1 MSAAVRLSKAFISVL
16 CLAAGITASVA
27 QAQTY
32 PAKPVRVIVPFAA
45 GSGSDVG
52 IRVLVE
58 YLSKNSGQGFV
69 VENRP
74 GAGGNLG
81 MAAGAKAAPDG
92 YTLVTGGLGSN
103 VLNQF
108 MYSPEQMGFDPVRDL
123 EPIIIMG
130 RLPLM
135 MAASPSFPA
144 GNISELVAAAKAKPG
159 SINAAYTATAAR
171 LVLELFGRT
180 TGAPITLVPYKAGA
194 QALTDVMSG
203 IVGITADT
211 VVSLRPHIASGR
223 LKPIAVTTRR
233 STELLPNVNSVAEQ
247 GYPDF
252 EIVGWISLYG
262 PKGIPRDAVTY
273 VNGALNKALALPETR
288 RRFAELG
295 FEPGS
300 GTPQDL
306 TNYEISERNKWGP
319 LIKSA
324 NITAE

>member
-1 MSAAVRLSKAFISVL
+1 MRILKQVMFAVIACGVAATVW
-16 CLAAGITASVA
+16 A
-27 QAQTY
+27 QGY
-32 PAKPVRVIVPFAA
+32 PTKPVRVIVPFAA

-58 YLSKNSGQGFV
+58 YLSKNSGQNFV

-74 GAGGNLG
+74 GAGGNVGL
-81 MAAGAKAAPDG
+81 AAGAKAAPDG

-108 MYSPEQMGFDPVRDL
+108 MYTPEQMGFDPVKDL
-123 EPIIIMG
+123 EPIIVMG

-135 MAASPSFPA
+135 IAASPSFSA
-144 GNISELVAAAKAKPG
+144 NNVTELIAVARARPG
-159 SINAAYTATAAR
+159 TVNAAFTATAAR
-171 LVLELFGRT
+171 LVIELFSRT
-180 TGAPITLVPYKAGA
+180 TGAPLMPIAYKAGA

-203 IVGITADT
+203 LVSVTADT

-223 LKPIAVTTRR
+223 LKAIAVTSRR
-233 STELLPNVNSVAEQ
+233 TSELLPNVSSVAEQ
-247 GYPDF
+247 GVADF

-262 PKGIPRDAVTY
+262 PRGTPRET
-273 VNGALNKALALPETR
+273 VNFVNAALNKALALPETR
-288 RRFAELG
+288 KRFSELG

-306 TNYEISERNKWGP
+306 TNFEIAERNKWGP
-319 LIKSA
+319 LIKAA